1 MKKLQFRILAGVMAF
16 VLLAALA
23 GCGQAEAPATNPP
36 GSSAP
41 SAGTSEPPAESAA
54 PAFEPASNGEWVVNY
69 NAGSGA
75 DTFTRQ
81 VINAITENKLT
92 TANLPVVN
100 KPEGSGVVAIQYV
113 IDLNNKSQ
121 IDNTLIT
128 LGGGDLTEGADLAGI
143 DVNGIQPLAV
153 MAAEVPMLVRGKNC
167 KYENFAAAV
176 EAMKNGTQVIF
187 GGPQNDY
194 ELMANEL
201 RDELGLTDAVFTYI
215 PYSSGGEGITSLLGG
230 HIDFALATASHVGDN
245 FNSGDVIAEWLFSDG
260 HFQFGNLT
268 ELPTLSEYTNGEH
281 NNIVWEIYRI
291 VAASS
296 KMSPEAVDYWVNV
309 LEEVTKTDAWAN
321 YCSTFSLMTKF
332 MPKDEAL
339 PLM

>member
-1 MKKLQFRILAGVMAF
+1 MKKMQTR
-16 VLLAALA
+16 LLAAALALAMLA
-23 GCGQAEAPATNPP
+23 GCGQTAT
-36 GSSAP
+36 SSAP
-41 SAGTSEPPAESAA
+41 APASSAPAASEAAASEPAA
-54 PAFEPASNGEWVVNY
+54 PAASDFEPASTGEWVVNY

-81 VINAITENKLT
+81 VIGAITENSLT
-92 TANLPVVN
+92 PANLPVSN

-113 IDLNNKSQ
+113 IDLGNQSQ

-128 LGGGDLTEGADLAGI
+128 LGGGDLSEAEELAGI

-167 KYENFAAAV
+167 KYEDFAAAV
-176 EAMKNGTQVIF
+176 EAMKNGTQVVF

-215 PYSSGGEGITSLLGG
+215 PYSSGSEGITALLGG

-245 FNSGDVIAEWLFSDG
+245 FASGDVIAEWLFSDG
-260 HFQFGNLT
+260 HFQFGDLT
-268 ELPTLSEYTNGEH
+268 ELPTLSEYTDGECED
-281 NNIVWEIYRI
+281 IVWEIYRI
-291 VAASS
+291 VAASA

-309 LEEVTKTDAWAN
+309 LEQVTETEEWAN